1 MSLFYFMVMLRGKDK
16 CYDLIPLSI
25 VCLFQSNC
33 HRNTRNQTIARAG
46 VGLKSFQSSWVSS
59 RLITS
64 RPQWCA
70 STWQHMVLLDLLWT
84 ARITE
89 NAFVSVT
96 VLVVTVKP
104 RIMCT
109 GQARKGQKT
118 QGNTGRLTLKVYSVC
133 VCVHSVRACYKPII
147 VFLFIPNSL
156 CLQFINNNPNLQV
169 NFFIKGCIFCHTFMF
184 MLIFRCQI

>member
-1 MSLFYFMVMLRGKDK
+1 MWINNSWAFIMSLFYFMVMLRGKDK

-89 NAFVSVT
+89 NAFCLCDSAGRHSEAEDNVHGSGT
-96 VLVVTVKP
+96 ERPENTREHRKANVK
-104 RIMCT
+104 
-109 GQARKGQKT
+109 G
-118 QGNTGRLTLKVYSVC
+118 LL
-133 VCVHSVRACYKPII
+133 
-147 VFLFIPNSL
+147 SL
-156 CLQFINNNPNLQV
+156 CL
-169 NFFIKGCIFCHTFMF
+169 CSFCKS
-184 MLIFRCQI
+184 LL